1 MGRVRPGAALLSVLA
16 PAFFICALAGCGNS
30 GSVNASNSGAS
41 PSGAPA
47 PAKSLYTLDTP
58 VNRIA
63 ADPRGK
69 AVLVR
74 DVPGLMASKNYPLFD
89 DMSLSQIAFLSGGR
103 LSKTKLALVQS
114 DLTQISGTAPPP

>member
-1 MGRVRPGAALLSVLA
+1 MGRIRPGAALLSVLA
-16 PAFFICALAGCGNS
+16 PAFLSALAGCANS
-30 GSVNASNSGAS
+30 GGTNASNSGAS
-41 PSGAPA
+41 PQGAPA

-58 VNRIA
+58 VDRIA

-69 AVLVR
+69 AVLLR
-74 DVPGLMASKNYPLFD
+74 DVPGLMASKNYPMFD

-114 DLTQISGTAPPP
+114 DLTQISGAPPAP